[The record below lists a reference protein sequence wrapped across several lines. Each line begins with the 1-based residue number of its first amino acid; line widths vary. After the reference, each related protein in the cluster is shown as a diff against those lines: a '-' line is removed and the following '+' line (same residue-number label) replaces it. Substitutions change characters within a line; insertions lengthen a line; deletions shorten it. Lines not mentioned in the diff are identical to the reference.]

1 MGRDSDTFFAHLLA
15 QLYVCTN
22 YDHVIICGDFNTIEN
37 IDSNF
42 LPNRKTTDTVK
53 SGHWETFLEFVK
65 DSKTCIVNARI
76 TPQYD
81 NYTCVSTKG
90 RSVVDYILT
99 THDNI
104 NNITKCQVELTTDL
118 IDSFNSMTL
127 IGTNCRA
134 PDHSMITMELLYSST
149 TEPVLCENIDQGVM
163 SHDSDNSLPKRYNV
177 KHINDTQ
184 EFMNSNDWSNKT
196 EILINQF
203 NNIQESQS
211 YIDTLYGQLLL
222 AVTGEMDNHLP
233 NFENSNLRKR
243 YKHTKPYWNNYLSN
257 LWNEMRVAEKLYIK
271 YKGNRYTK
279 TQLHETFIHK
289 RREFDKHLRKY

>member
-1 MGRDSDTFFAHLLA
+1 
-15 QLYVCTN
+15 
-22 YDHVIICGDFNTIEN
+22 
-37 IDSNF
+37 
-42 LPNRKTTDTVK
+42 
-53 SGHWETFLEFVK
+53 
-65 DSKTCIVNARI
+65 
-76 TPQYD
+76 
-81 NYTCVSTKG
+81 
-90 RSVVDYILT
+90 
-99 THDNI
+99 
-104 NNITKCQVELTTDL
+104 
-118 IDSFNSMTL
+118 MTL

-243 YKHTKPYWNNYLSN
+243 YKHTKPYWNNNLSN

-279 TQLHETFIHK
+279 TQFHETFIHK